1 MILYLFFKNI
11 IWIFIYTYPSSNNI
25 LMTYSFIHITI
36 MYYYPFCW
44 FVMLLMMTFL
54 SFCVFIHPGVVD
66 YETTKDILYYLDN
79 THGIEGIAS
88 TSKTE

>member
-1 MILYLFFKNI
+1 
-11 IWIFIYTYPSSNNI
+11 
-25 LMTYSFIHITI
+25 
-36 MYYYPFCW
+36 
-44 FVMLLMMTFL
+44 MMTFL

-88 TSKTE
+88 TSKTEYSIDRIICISNLL